1 MYSGREG
8 TPSLMPPRH
17 LEKTITKTRTMH
29 CLLVLSLAINENQLN
44 LVGNLVAKRRH
55 VIQWS
60 KSSSLIF

>member
-44 LVGNLVAKRRH
+44 LVEN
-55 VIQWS
+55 
-60 KSSSLIF
+60 